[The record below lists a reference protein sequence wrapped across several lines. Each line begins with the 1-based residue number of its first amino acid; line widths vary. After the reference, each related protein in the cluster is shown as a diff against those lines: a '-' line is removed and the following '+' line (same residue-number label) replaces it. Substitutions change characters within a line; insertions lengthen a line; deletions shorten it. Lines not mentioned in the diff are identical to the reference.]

1 MSIELKDTLNLP
13 QTEFPMRG
21 DLVRREPERI
31 AHWQSLGLYPAI
43 LKKISRTR
51 PLFYTMAHPSQMATF
66 T

>member
-31 AHWQSLGLYPAI
+31 AHWQSPVYIRLSS
-43 LKKISRTR
+43 KKISRTR
-51 PLFYTMAHPSQMATF
+51 PLFFTMAHPSQMATF